1 MIKNNNISVN
11 QPLFQKTNMKKSMSI
26 LLIIV
31 GAFLIIVGIYSL
43 QRKNVETTAEP
54 APLVS
59 QPTDNLS
66 DSERKGQQFE
76 DYVIGQFAPAYYTL
90 VEKVNDYTSRHHA
103 NERSK
108 YADLVLRKKATGEE
122 FAVECKYRSGW
133 TDTKG
138 KLTISWVDQRKIDD
152 YNQFSQDRNID
163 VIVVFG
169 VGGSPDHP
177 EECFALPLRMLQ
189 KPLPQNQEFLKKYKA
204 VIPFEYD
211 GQHHNLQIIR

>member
-1 MIKNNNISVN
+1 MR
-11 QPLFQKTNMKKSMSI
+11 KSMSL
-26 LLIIV
+26 LLIIIGV
-31 GAFLIIVGIYSL
+31 LLIGTGIYFLTSD
-43 QRKNVETTAEP
+43 KKAAPIVADEP
-54 APLVS
+54 TPLGS
-59 QPTDNLS
+59 QLSDNLS

-76 DYVIGQFAPAYYTL
+76 DYVINQFASADYTL

-133 TDTKG
+133 IDSNG
-138 KLTISWVDQRKIDD
+138 KQAILWVEQRKIDD
-152 YNQFSQDRNID
+152 YNQFSNDRDID
-163 VIVVFG
+163 FIVVFG

-211 GQHHNLQIIR
+211 GHHHNLQIIR

>member
-1 MIKNNNISVN
+1 MIKNNNIAVN

-26 LLIIV
+26 LLIIIGV
-31 GAFLIIVGIYSL
+31 LLVIAGIYTL
-43 QRKNVETTAEP
+43 QCKPEETTAEP

-59 QPTDNLS
+59 QPSDNLS

-76 DYVIGQFAPAYYTL
+76 DYVISQFAPADYTL

-108 YADLVLRKKATGEE
+108 YADLVFRKKATGEE

-133 TDTKG
+133 TDHKG
-138 KLTISWVDQRKIDD
+138 KPTISWVDQRKIDD

-189 KPLPQNQEFLKKYKA
+189 KPLPQNQEFLRKYVA
-204 VIPFEYD
+204 AEPFEYD
-211 GQHHNLQIIR
+211 SQHHNLYISR